1 MNKVSADIYRTEISR
16 GVALAW
22 VNSYSAVVIK
32 TPGATLL
39 FDPVGMEV
47 PSDAP
52 LDLIAISHGHSDHW
66 EPALIAELQGR
77 TGSTVAASP
86 SLAAKLRQSG
96 DEIPPTSLLERGASG
111 YVADRGPSARDA
123 KDLEHLREIV
133 SLAPGE
139 EITVGGTTL
148 TALRCDHAAVEPLA
162 FQVSTLDGVT
172 VYLPGD
178 TTPFPEM
185 AQLPNTDSEKPG
197 HGQTTGRGVDV
208 LCWMGTALADG
219 AKIARLVQ
227 PKVFLSY
234 AITPPAAGDRAYE
247 ILTAL
252 TPDIPFQ
259 ALDRHQ
265 VFLWPGG
272 VKKSD

>member
-1 MNKVSADIYRTEISR
+1 MNPISTDIYNTPVSN

-66 EPALIAELQGR
+66 QPALIADLQGR

-96 DEIPPTSLLERGASG
+96 YEIPPTPLSKRGASG

-197 HGQTTGRGVDV
+197 HGQTTERGIDV

-234 AITPPAAGDRAYE
+234 AITPPAAGDRAHE

-252 TPDIPFQ
+252 TPDIPFHP
-259 ALDRHQ
+259 LDRHQ
-265 VFLWPGG
+265 VFVYPGQT
-272 VKKSD
+272 